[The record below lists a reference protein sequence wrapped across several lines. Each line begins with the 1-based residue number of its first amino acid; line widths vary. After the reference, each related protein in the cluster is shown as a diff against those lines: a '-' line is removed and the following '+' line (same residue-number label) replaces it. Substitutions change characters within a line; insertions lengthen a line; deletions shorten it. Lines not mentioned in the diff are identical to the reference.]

1 MALARRPRGSLE
13 RDIRGVLAASRKPMT
28 PAQVRDALGDD
39 LAYTT
44 VMTVLARMHDKA
56 EVTRTTVGR
65 GYAYAIEDAAAVT
78 AHRMQRLLAGEG
90 ADRAAVLA
98 RFVGA
103 LEPGDEDLLRTLLA
117 DHEDLQRTRPADQE
131 ARP

>member
-13 RDIRGVLAASRKPMT
+13 RDIREVLAASGQPVT

-44 VMTVLARMHDKA
+44 VMTVLARMHDKG
-56 EVTRTTVGR
+56 EVTRTAAGR

-78 AHRMQRLLAGEG
+78 AHRMQRLLAGDG

-117 DHEDLQRTRPADQE
+117 DQEDRP
-131 ARP
+131 

>member
-1 MALARRPRGSLE
+1 MALARRPRGTLE
-13 RDIRGVLAASRKPMT
+13 RDIRGVLAASGEPMT

-78 AHRMQRLLAGEG
+78 AHRMQRLLAGQG

-103 LEPGDEDLLRTLLA
+103 LEPGDEDVLRTLLV
-117 DHEDLQRTRPADQE
+117 DQE
-131 ARP
+131 DRP